1 MRQVISSGSVR
12 AFYLNKEDIINKLIE
27 TAQESLNKFPEIREV
42 RLIGS
47 LAKGEETGLSDIDIF
62 LVADN
67 EERNPIE
74 RMKPYFNFFS
84 ERIDLAIDMIVARS
98 DEIEYF
104 KEFLKESITLSKRP
118 RTTDEDN

>member
-12 AFYLNKEDIINKLIE
+12 AFYLNKEDIINKLSKI
-27 TAQESLNKFPEIREV
+27 AKESLNKFHEIREV

-62 LVADN
+62 LVVDN
-67 EERNPIE
+67 EEKNPIE

-98 DEIEYF
+98 NEIEYF
-104 KEFLKESITLSKRP
+104 KEFLKESIILSKRP
-118 RTTDEDN
+118 QTNEGN